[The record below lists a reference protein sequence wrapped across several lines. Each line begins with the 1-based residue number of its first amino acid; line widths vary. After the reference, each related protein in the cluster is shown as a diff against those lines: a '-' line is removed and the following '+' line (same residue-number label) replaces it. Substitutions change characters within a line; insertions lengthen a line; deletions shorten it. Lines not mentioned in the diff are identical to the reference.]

1 MFFVKFQEPIKP
13 EHSIIKFCEDS
24 GLPIALDETI
34 DAIQGDFVN
43 HLKKYAHPGIAA
55 IVSFFFQLLIFLCFL
70 VLRRNFCCY

>member
-55 IVSFFFQLLIFLCFL
+55 IVSFFS
-70 VLRRNFCCY
+70 NFSFSCVF